1 MLRSSTVN
9 GRILIGRNL
18 LAGIWYEKGRL
29 TTRYDLLL
37 VLFHHLIY
45 NELMNLRED

>member
-18 LAGIWYEKGRL
+18 LAGIWYDKGRL

-45 NELMNLRED
+45 NEFMNLRED